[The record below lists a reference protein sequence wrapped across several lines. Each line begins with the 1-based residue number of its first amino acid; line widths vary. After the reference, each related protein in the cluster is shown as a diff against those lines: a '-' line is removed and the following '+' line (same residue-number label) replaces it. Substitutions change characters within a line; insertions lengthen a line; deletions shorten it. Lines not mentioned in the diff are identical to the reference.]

1 MAMATGESL
10 DATAKVMYR
19 GCSICCA
26 FVAVFMLMAVVQS
39 ILAPY
44 SPLTM
49 DNILMLIVLM
59 VLIPMLM
66 SVILYRMSRQK
77 RRSLDDTSPD
87 NWSNDW
93 P

>member
-1 MAMATGESL
+1 MATGSGESL
-10 DATAKVMYR
+10 DATLRVMYR

-26 FVAVFMLMAVVQS
+26 FVSVFMLMAVVQS

-59 VLIPMLM
+59 VLMPMLL

-77 RRSLDDTSPD
+77 RKSLADTSLGD
-87 NWSNDW
+87 WSDD
-93 P
+93 